1 MENKEGEISPSLCRV
16 STIVIVEQRVKNRLC
31 RFPRGVR
38 TWGRIVREFGSNLYT
53 LLCLKWITNK
63 VLLYTPKGI
72 LLKVIWQFRWIGGLE
87 ENGYMYMYD

>member
-16 STIVIVEQRVKNRLC
+16 STIVIVEERVKNRLC

-38 TWGRIVREFGSNLYT
+38 TWGRIVREIGSNLYT

-63 VLLYTPKGI
+63 DQLYIARGTLLN
-72 LLKVIWQFRWIGGLE
+72 V
-87 ENGYMYMYD
+87 M